1 MPAFDNLY
9 LDFNGI
15 VHTATHGNDAT
26 KAQRSEG
33 EMMMAIF
40 SSVRSSLSFC
50 ALLKE
55 SPQETVETEWSENV
69 PSLFPLFPL
78 FLRSLSSPPQALEE
92 YGSWLWLPS
101 QLEECG
107 S

>member
-40 SSVRSSLSFC
+40 SSVRLTSF
-50 ALLKE
+50 
-55 SPQETVETEWSENV
+55 
-69 PSLFPLFPL
+69 LFFM
-78 FLRSLSSPPQALEE
+78 S
-92 YGSWLWLPS
+92 
-101 QLEECG
+101 
-107 S
+107 